1 VPRVSGP
8 APQQRCVDER
18 LHQSPVSLLSGPA
31 GMGRAVGGGT
41 AGERLLPR
49 LGVGVSFGSARPG
62 GRLGDVVVFCGS
74 LACVQLACAGVAIL
88 WVIIDARSTVDTVGL
103 LGVAVGG
110 VVFWSVLLHQASRIG
125 RQWSGLVAL
134 LSTLWLAG
142 YSYFGGEAATT
153 FGMFFLVCAA
163 VVAWYMSDRAA
174 VAQVAWMVLAFWMS
188 IWVRVYPGEHPWPYV
203 YRVDVDTLLV
213 WGSALCAS
221 IVLIRLFKRRVVN
234 GDQRLAAIVECSPD
248 AVMGKD
254 REGRITVWNAGAER
268 LYGYSAAEAIGQPVS
283 VLVGSEREGEDREIL
298 GRVLAGEQID
308 HFLTERVCKDGSR
321 VTVSLAVAPVRDAA
335 GRVSGTSSVARD
347 MTAETA
353 SQRTIALQ
361 AQLLDEIDAAVV
373 FSDSD
378 GLVRYCNRASEQ
390 LYGYTSEELCGRNLL
405 DLIFPD
411 DFRARA
417 IVIRNDAR
425 TSRPS
430 EREQLVQNKDGRVFP
445 VHVRLRGVS
454 LDGAGKALSGSVS
467 VSTDISE
474 RRAAER
480 VLTESRAHLGM
491 AQRAAGIGSWQQ
503 DFGTDGVHWSGVMA
517 ALHNLPEDVP
527 PSREALTA
535 SMSAEDWARLSAFID
550 RCLQSGAEF
559 DCEYRVLA
567 NEHGGERIISGRI
580 CLIDR
585 GDAGGG
591 GGGGLLGVCWDVTER
606 VRRERAEV
614 ANQAKSEFLSRMS
627 HELRTPLNAIL
638 GFGQLLERSPLAE
651 REHRHAE
658 YVVKGGRHLLAL
670 IDEVLEISRIES
682 GSLGILVEP
691 VLLAHGVQAALELVG
706 PLADQRGIVV
716 GADLS
721 GVGDAYVMADLQ
733 RLKQIMLNLFSNA
746 VKYNRP
752 SGAIRVSAEVDDGI
766 VVVRVS
772 DTGPGIAAD
781 DLPRLFTPFDR
792 IGAEAS
798 DVEGTGLGLALSRR
812 LAEAM
817 GGTLHATSELGT
829 GSTFELRLTRCE
841 PEPGPV
847 ARVAPQAVKDG
858 PAAYRVLY
866 VEDNVSNLHLIEEVL
881 VDDGIEIIAAASGR
895 IALDIAPGARA
906 DVVLLDMNL
915 PDMTGDQVLRG
926 LRACPQ
932 TAATPV
938 IVLTADATST
948 TRRRMFELGAS
959 AHLTEPIDIDLLKSA
974 LADVCLDRGGLG
986 R

>member
-1 VPRVSGP
+1 MMINRGIGRLP
-8 APQQRCVDER
+8 APAEAVAAGA
-18 LHQSPVSLLSGPA
+18 SGA
-31 GMGRAVGGGT
+31 S
-41 AGERLLPR
+41 R

-62 GRLGDVVVFCGS
+62 GRLGDVVVFCRS
-74 LACVQLACAGVAIL
+74 LACVQLACAAVAIL
-88 WVIIDARSTVDTVGL
+88 WAIIDAHSTVDTVGM

-110 VVFWSVLLHQASRIG
+110 VVVWSVLLHQASRVG

-142 YSYFGGEAATT
+142 YAYFGGEAATT

-163 VVAWYMSDRAA
+163 VAAWYMSDRAT
-174 VAQVAWMVLAFWMS
+174 VGQVAWMVLAFWMA

-203 YRVDVDTLLV
+203 YRADVDTLLV
-213 WGSALCAS
+213 WGSALCAAT
-221 IVLIRLFKRRVVN
+221 VLIRLFKRRVVN

-248 AVMGKD
+248 AVMGKGRD
-254 REGRITVWNAGAER
+254 GRITVWNAGAER

-283 VLVGSEREGEDREIL
+283 LLVGPEREGEDREIL
-298 GRVLAGEQID
+298 RRVLAGEQID

-321 VTVSLAVAPVRDAA
+321 VIVSLAVAPVRDAT
-335 GRVSGTSSVARD
+335 GRVSGTSSIARD

-353 SQRTIALQ
+353 TQRTIVLQ
-361 AQLLDEIDAAVV
+361 AQLLDEIDTAVV

-390 LYGYTSEELCGRNLL
+390 LYGHTFEELCGRNLL

-417 IVIRNDAR
+417 IDIRNDAR
-425 TSRPS
+425 TNRPS
-430 EREQLVQNKDGRVFP
+430 ERERLVQNKDGRVFP

-454 LDGAGKALSGSVS
+454 LDGAGGAISGSVS

-474 RRAAER
+474 RRAADR
-480 VLTESRAHLGM
+480 VLTESRAHLAL

-517 ALHNLPEDVP
+517 ALHNLPEDVA
-527 PSREALTA
+527 PSTEALAA
-535 SMSAEDWARLSAFID
+535 SMSAEDWALLSLTID
-550 RCLQSGAEF
+550 RCLQSGAES

-580 CLIDR
+580 CLVYSVDPGI
-585 GDAGGG
+585 
-591 GGGGLLGVCWDVTER
+591 GGLLGVCWDVTER

-638 GFGQLLERSPLAE
+638 GFGQLLERSPLAA

-682 GSLGILVEP
+682 GSLGISVEP
-691 VLLAHGVQAALELVG
+691 VLLAHGVQGALELVG
-706 PLADQRGIVV
+706 PLADQRGIVID
-716 GADLS
+716 ADLS
-721 GVGDAYVMADLQ
+721 EVGDAYVMADLQ
-733 RLKQIMLNLFSNA
+733 RVKQIMLNLFSNA

-752 SGAIRVSAEVDDGI
+752 GGAIRVGAELDDGI
-766 VVVRVS
+766 VMVRVS
-772 DTGPGIAAD
+772 DTGPGIAAE

-798 DVEGTGLGLALSRR
+798 DVEGTGLGLSLSRR

-817 GGTLHATSELGT
+817 GGTLLAMSELGT

-841 PEPGPV
+841 PEAGPF

-858 PAAYRVLY
+858 PAARRVLY
-866 VEDNVSNLHLIEEVL
+866 VEDNVSNLELIEEVL
-881 VDDGIEIIAAASGR
+881 VDDGIEIIPAATGR
-895 IALDIAPGARA
+895 LALDIAPGARA

-932 TAATPV
+932 TAETPV
-938 IVLTADATST
+938 IVLTADATYA
-948 TRRRMFELGAS
+948 TRRRMLELGVS
-959 AHLTEPIDIDLLKSA
+959 AHLTKPIDIDLLKSA
-974 LADVCLDRGGLG
+974 LADVRLDRAG
-986 R
+986 RGDDAR

>member
-8 APQQRCVDER
+8 APKQLCVDEG
-18 LHQSPVSLLSGPA
+18 LQSPVSLPSGPA
-31 GMGRAVGGGT
+31 GMSRAVGGGT
-41 AGERLLPR
+41 ARERGLPG

-62 GRLGDVVVFCGS
+62 GRPGDVIVFCRS
-74 LACVQLACAGVAIL
+74 LACVQLACAAVAIL
-88 WVIIDARSTVDTVGL
+88 WVIIDAHRTVDAVGML
-103 LGVAVGG
+103 AVAVGG
-110 VVFWSVLLHQASRIG
+110 VVFWSVLLHLASRI
-125 RQWSGLVAL
+125 RPQWSGLVAL

-153 FGMFFLVCAA
+153 FGIFFLVCAA
-163 VVAWYMSDRAA
+163 VVAWYMSDRATI
-174 VAQVAWMVLAFWMS
+174 AQVAWMVLAFWMS
-188 IWVRVYPGEHPWPYV
+188 IWLRIYPGEHPWPYV

-213 WGSALCAS
+213 WGSALCAAT
-221 IVLIRLFKRRVVN
+221 VLIRLFKRRVVN

-248 AVMGKD
+248 AVMGKGRD
-254 REGRITVWNAGAER
+254 GRITVWNAGAER
-268 LYGYSAAEAIGQPVS
+268 LYGYPAAEAIGQPVS
-283 VLVGSEREGEDREIL
+283 LLVGPEREGEDREIL

-335 GRVSGTSSVARD
+335 GRVSGTSSITRD

-353 SQRTIALQ
+353 AQRTIALQ
-361 AQLLDEIDAAVV
+361 AQLLDEIDTAVV

-390 LYGYTSEELCGRNLL
+390 LYGHTFEELCGRNLL

-417 IVIRNDAR
+417 IDIRNDAR
-425 TSRPS
+425 TQRPS

-454 LDGAGKALSGSVS
+454 LDGAGGAVSGSVS
-467 VSTDISE
+467 VSTDISG

-480 VLTESRAHLGM
+480 VLTESRAHLEL
-491 AQRAAGIGSWQQ
+491 AQRAAGVGSWQH
-503 DFGTDGVHWSGVMA
+503 DSVSDRVRWSGVMA
-517 ALHNLPEDVP
+517 ALHNLPEAVP
-527 PSREALTA
+527 PSMEALAA
-535 SMSAEDWARLSAFID
+535 SMSAEDWARLSATIE
-550 RCLQSGAEF
+550 RCLESGAESN
-559 DCEYRVLA
+559 CEYRVLA
-567 NEHGGERIISGRI
+567 NEQGGERIISGRI
-580 CLIDR
+580 CLTDR
-585 GDAGGG
+585 GDS

-638 GFGQLLERSPLAE
+638 GFGQLLERSPLTE
-651 REHRHAE
+651 RQHRHTE
-658 YVVKGGRHLLAL
+658 YVVKGGRHLLTL

-682 GSLGILVEP
+682 GSLGISVES
-691 VLLAHGVQAALELVG
+691 VLLTQGVQGALELVG
-706 PLADQRGIVV
+706 SLADQRGILVD
-716 GADLS
+716 ADLS
-721 GVGDAYVMADLQ
+721 AVGDVYVMADLQ
-733 RLKQIMLNLFSNA
+733 RVKQVLLNLLANA

-752 SGAIRVSAEVDDGI
+752 SGSIRVSAEVDGGI
-766 VVVRVS
+766 VMVRVS
-772 DTGPGIAAD
+772 DTGPGIAAE
-781 DLPRLFTPFDR
+781 DLPRLFIPFDR
-792 IGAEAS
+792 LGAEGS
-798 DVEGTGLGLALSRR
+798 EVEGTGLGLALSRR

-817 GGTLHATSELGT
+817 GGTLDATSELGS

-841 PEPGPV
+841 PEAAPV
-847 ARVAPQAVKDG
+847 ARVAPQAVMDG
-858 PAAYRVLY
+858 PATRRVLY
-866 VEDNVSNLHLIEEVL
+866 VEDNVSNLELIEEVL
-881 VDDGIEIIAAASGR
+881 LDDGIEIIAAASGR
-895 IALDIAPGARA
+895 LALDIAPGARA

-915 PDMTGDQVLRG
+915 PDMTGDQVLHG

-932 TAATPV
+932 TAQTPV

-948 TRRRMFELGAS
+948 TRQRMLELGVS
-959 AHLTEPIDIDLLKSA
+959 AHLTKPIDIDLLKSA
-974 LADVCLDRGGLG
+974 LADVSPNRGGPG